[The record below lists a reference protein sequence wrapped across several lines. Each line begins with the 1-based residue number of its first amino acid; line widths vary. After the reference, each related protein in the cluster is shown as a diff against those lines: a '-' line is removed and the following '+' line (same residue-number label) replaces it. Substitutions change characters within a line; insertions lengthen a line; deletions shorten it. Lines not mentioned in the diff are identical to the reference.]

1 MNSQYFCRYFKRL
14 TGKTITT
21 YLNEIRIDKA
31 AELLVSSDEKSIEIA
46 GACGFEN
53 IGYFNKRFKNLKG
66 STPSK
71 YRERHQKEG

>member
-21 YLNEIRIDKA
+21 YPNEIRIDKA
-31 AELLVSSDEKSIEIA
+31 AELLVSSDEKIIEIA